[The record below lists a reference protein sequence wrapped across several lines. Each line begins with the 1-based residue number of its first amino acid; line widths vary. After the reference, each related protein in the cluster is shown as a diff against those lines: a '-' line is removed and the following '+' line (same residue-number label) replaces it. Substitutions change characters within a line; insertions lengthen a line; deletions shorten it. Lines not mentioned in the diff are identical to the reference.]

1 MPNERLNDKCV
12 ARSARQGVGL
22 LSFGGVWGGG
32 QKAGNLIQVKG
43 IMEKKQYD
51 SILKIQAIPSGLR
64 IIHLFQIMSKLP
76 PVKKI
81 NIF

>member
-1 MPNERLNDKCV
+1 MINVSLAQLGRVRVCY
-12 ARSARQGVGL
+12 L
-22 LSFGGVWGGG
+22 LVVFGGG

>member
-1 MPNERLNDKCV
+1 MINVSLAQLGRVWVCY
-12 ARSARQGVGL
+12 L
-22 LSFGGVWGGG
+22 LVVFGGG